1 MNAVTYM
8 KESAQGKIR
17 LVKISSCPVCG
28 SEKHSKW
35 KESKGWNLTKCNN
48 CGFIFLNPRPNKNYF
63 KNLYDPLSQYTY
75 KVDGEEYINRES
87 EFIKAYHR
95 QLQDVE
101 RLVSKGRLLEIGSA
115 LSFLL
120 EAARQRGWTP
130 YGVELSQGGADYCR
144 KKYGINV
151 HCGEVQDAAFPSG
164 YFNCVMIIHTLEHV
178 YNPNVVVKECARV
191 LKTGGLLV
199 IEIPYIKDID
209 TTGDSDGLMKLP
221 MHLNFT
227 VKTLKSLLDSN
238 GFIILDIQEGEAL
251 RVNAKKALH
260 EIVKDERVLL
270 QHYELLNKFEE
281 HLYVRGLYLDA
292 IKCFHLL
299 LNLFPAEVKVY
310 NNLGSVLWTIGDK
323 KTALENFIKAV
334 SLDNACWEALMNLIL
349 SSRELKKELVKP
361 FIEKYTRKYLDGK
374 WAKKIVKMFS
384 ELPEEY

>member
-1 MNAVTYM
+1 
-8 KESAQGKIR
+8 
-17 LVKISSCPVCG
+17 
-28 SEKHSKW
+28 
-35 KESKGWNLTKCNN
+35 
-48 CGFIFLNPRPNKNYF
+48 
-63 KNLYDPLSQYTY
+63 
-75 KVDGEEYINRES
+75 
-87 EFIKAYHR
+87 
-95 QLQDVE
+95 
-101 RLVSKGRLLEIGSA
+101 
-115 LSFLL
+115 
-120 EAARQRGWTP
+120 
-130 YGVELSQGGADYCR
+130 
-144 KKYGINV
+144 
-151 HCGEVQDAAFPSG
+151 
-164 YFNCVMIIHTLEHV
+164 
-178 YNPNVVVKECARV
+178 VKECARV

-209 TTGDSDGLMKLP
+209 TTGDSDGLMELL
-221 MHLNFT
+221 MHLNFFT

-299 LNLFPAEVKVY
+299 LNLFPAEVEVY